1 MALAA
6 QVAERAPMMPTMT
19 EKPTEPVRPAPGTGR
34 EALLDATLRV
44 VARDGFDGLT
54 YRAVGAESGTTH
66 GLVSYH
72 FGNRE
77 ALIREAATRASRR
90 AMESVALNAE
100 VDRPEEFL
108 PDLANAVEQD
118 LESHMFQ
125 YEITL
130 QSRRRP
136 ELGREMHQL
145 YAEYWTMTQR
155 ALERMGIDTSP
166 ALARVI
172 FAAVDGIVVQHIV
185 TGDAERTDEAMDTL
199 RGLLRSMVTDPVA
212 P

>member
-1 MALAA
+1 MS
-6 QVAERAPMMPTMT
+6 
-19 EKPTEPVRPAPGTGR
+19 EKSTASDRPAPGAGR

-77 ALIREAATRASRR
+77 TLIHEAAVRASRR
-90 AMESVALNAE
+90 AIESVALAADE
-100 VDRPEEFL
+100 DRPEAFL
-108 PDLANAVEQD
+108 PDLAEAVERD
-118 LESHMFQ
+118 LETHMFQ

-136 ELGREMHQL
+136 ELGHEMHRL
-145 YAEYWTMTQR
+145 YDEYCALTQR
-155 ALERMGIDTSP
+155 ALERMGIEATP
-166 ALARVI
+166 ALGRVI
-172 FAAVDGIVVQHIV
+172 FAAVDGIVLQHVV
-185 TGDAERTDEAMDTL
+185 TGDAERTDEAMDAL
-199 RGLLRSMVTDPVA
+199 RGLLRSMVTVPLT